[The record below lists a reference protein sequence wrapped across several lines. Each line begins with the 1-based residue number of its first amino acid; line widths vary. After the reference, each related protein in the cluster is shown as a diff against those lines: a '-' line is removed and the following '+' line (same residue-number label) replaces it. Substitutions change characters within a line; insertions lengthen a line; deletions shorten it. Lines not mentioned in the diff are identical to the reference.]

1 MAIQGAMP
9 EKGRLT
15 PHLIV
20 RNAALAAD
28 FYRRALGAEELYSSP
43 LPGGIGLHVHLKIGD
58 TMVMVTDET
67 PENFSAENFGGLR
80 SPQSLGGTSSLVE
93 IVVDD
98 VDAAFRRAVDAGAT
112 PTMPVEDA
120 FWGDRYGWITD
131 PFGHIWALAT
141 IQEVLTSAQ
150 VEERMMAM
158 MAAAQREE

>member
-1 MAIQGAMP
+1 M
-9 EKGRLT
+9 
-15 PHLIV
+15 

-67 PENFSAENFGGLR
+67 PENL
-80 SPQSLGGTSSLVE
+80 
-93 IVVDD
+93 
-98 VDAAFRRAVDAGAT
+98 
-112 PTMPVEDA
+112 
-120 FWGDRYGWITD
+120 
-131 PFGHIWALAT
+131 
-141 IQEVLTSAQ
+141 SAQ